1 MLPLNMM
8 LRYLYNPD
16 ILLALAVLAVV
27 LILVLVIARSHRGNA
42 RMEFL
47 LGLMKDFPK
56 DGEQESEGHL
66 KFSERTTP
74 EHPGLPI
81 PRNMGF

>member
-1 MLPLNMM
+1 MNMM
-8 LRYLYNPD
+8 LRILHNSD

-27 LILVLVIARSHRGNA
+27 FTLVLIIARSHRANA

-47 LGLMKDFPK
+47 LGLMEVFPK

-66 KFSERTTP
+66 KFSQKTTT
-74 EHPGLPI
+74 EHSGLPI
-81 PRNMGF
+81 PRNLGF